1 MPLSLAGGADFYE
14 TICGQLIDLGMQETK
29 LFAGENLT
37 LKDEQIFEATP
48 ESLKDRKAPSLA
60 VLYAEWTGPR
70 RPLSHGVAD
79 EAFTRGNVPMTKMEV
94 RTVSVAKL
102 ELTEK
107 SVLYDV
113 GAGTGSVSVEC
124 AGLSDSVK
132 VYAIEKNPE
141 AVELLYENRK
151 KFALTNVK
159 IIAGTAPEALEDLP
173 SPTHVF
179 IGGSSG
185 KMEEVIALC
194 LKKNPETRFVVN
206 LITPESCGRSLKP

>member
-1 MPLSLAGGADFYE
+1 
-14 TICGQLIDLGMQETK
+14 MQETK

-113 GAGTGSVSVEC
+113 GARNRICLRGVRRSFRFREGLRYRKEPGGRGT
-124 AGLSDSVK
+124 
-132 VYAIEKNPE
+132 
-141 AVELLYENRK
+141 
-151 KFALTNVK
+151 
-159 IIAGTAPEALEDLP
+159 
-173 SPTHVF
+173 
-179 IGGSSG
+179 
-185 KMEEVIALC
+185 
-194 LKKNPETRFVVN
+194 
-206 LITPESCGRSLKP
+206 SL